1 MINRV
6 IPEILWSTGYEQ
18 VNANK
23 FIVGRAFGM
32 YTFTIIQHCSCVN
45 VTRTLIFIMH
55 KLHCIIIFCWRICIP
70 FSTIINLFN

>member
-55 KLHCIIIFCWRICIP
+55 K
-70 FSTIINLFN
+70 